1 MTVQIGDNEHDDAGD
16 GITQLAIKIYG
27 DVGGPADIISSPV

>member
-16 GITQLAIKIYG
+16 GITQLAMKIYG
-27 DVGGPADIISSPV
+27 DIDGPASIIQSPV